1 MDRFDHLVLG
11 EESLFYSDMDNYI
24 NGNDENFNHLDIIHL
39 FGKERLE
46 NIQKSLS
53 KATGLAFI
61 TVDFRGEPI
70 TEATYFSRFCQHI
83 RNFPHALER
92 CKSSDAFGSIQAAVT
107 QKTNVYFCPCGLLEV
122 AIPIVVRGHYLG
134 GFIGGQIRCNDAP
147 DSISRL
153 ASVMHFSQSE
163 KSEEYIRLMEE
174 IPVYSYEKFLD
185 IANLVFL
192 VINQLGENEVSQYM
206 QADVLKKKIKK
217 VQKTS
222 QKYLKELKQKNKQ
235 LQESKMQSNP
245 YYLLDAIG
253 SLLNLSIIEDAP
265 QTNELLN
272 TLADFVRYSYE
283 EQASFTYLSGE
294 LEHAERYLTI
304 KKKKLGERMEYSIQ
318 VPKEMQMQRIPAHI
332 LLPFVQNAFY
342 NGIMLKN
349 EGGKITITGSI
360 KNNHVILEIC
370 DTGSGLTQDEL
381 DIKFE
386 AFKDYHE
393 GPFIKLGMDYA
404 QEKMKQLF
412 GDGYDIIIEDPRGK
426 GRKCIIRWPERFE
439 EREEEVCTEF

>member
-1 MDRFDHLVLG
+1 
-11 EESLFYSDMDNYI
+11 
-24 NGNDENFNHLDIIHL
+24 
-39 FGKERLE
+39 
-46 NIQKSLS
+46 
-53 KATGLAFI
+53 
-61 TVDFRGEPI
+61 
-70 TEATYFSRFCQHI
+70 
-83 RNFPHALER
+83 
-92 CKSSDAFGSIQAAVT
+92 
-107 QKTNVYFCPCGLLEV
+107 
-122 AIPIVVRGHYLG
+122 
-134 GFIGGQIRCNDAP
+134 
-147 DSISRL
+147 
-153 ASVMHFSQSE
+153 
-163 KSEEYIRLMEE
+163 MEE

-235 LQESKMQSNP
+235 LQELKMQSNP

-283 EQASFTYLSGE
+283 EQASFIYLSGE
-294 LEHAERYLTI
+294 LEHAERYLAI